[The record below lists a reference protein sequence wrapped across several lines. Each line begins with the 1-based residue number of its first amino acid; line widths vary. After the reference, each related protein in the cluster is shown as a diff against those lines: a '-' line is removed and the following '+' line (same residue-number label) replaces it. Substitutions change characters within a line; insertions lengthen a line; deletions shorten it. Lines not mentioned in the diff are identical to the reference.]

1 MSGAILPAN
10 FVGFSPIIKKY
21 LSEKKND
28 IIKEIDQ
35 LTDSKQ
41 DKKEFS
47 TSLYSMRLTTDYNNL
62 KEKFTL
68 AFDEY
73 L

>member
-1 MSGAILPAN
+1 MAN
-10 FVGFSPIIKKY
+10 ENPQGIIHDR
-21 LSEKKND
+21 D
-28 IIKEIDQ
+28 IIKEMDQ

-47 TSLYSMRLTTDYNNL
+47 TSIYSMRLTTDYSSL
-62 KEKFTL
+62 KEKLNL